1 MDKLQG
7 ESVKMI
13 PDICS
18 CGKGRLKKGTT
29 DFTAKVEGEMV
40 VIRDMP
46 AYVCDSCTEAY
57 FSIETSRKIDK
68 IMREFRA
75 GKLLTKPLGT
85 GEVELKLSAST

>member
-7 ESVKMI
+7 ESVEMI
-13 PDICS
+13 PIICS

-40 VIRDMP
+40 VIRDVP
-46 AYVCDSCTEAY
+46 AYICDSCTEAY
-57 FSIETSRKIDK
+57 FSIETTRKIDK

-75 GKLLTKPLGT
+75 GKLLTKPLET
-85 GEVELKLSAST
+85 GEVEIRLSAST